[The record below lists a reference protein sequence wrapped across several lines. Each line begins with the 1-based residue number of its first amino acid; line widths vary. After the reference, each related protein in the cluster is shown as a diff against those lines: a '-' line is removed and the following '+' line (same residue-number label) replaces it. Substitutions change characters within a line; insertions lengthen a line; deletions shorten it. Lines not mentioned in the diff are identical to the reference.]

1 MPTLSLDAIQQRI
14 AKQDSELQ
22 TLRRELEARQ
32 SRLQAL
38 SKRKQELRDQL
49 RRIDS
54 EMAAVTAGA
63 KRPTAS
69 SLKTATAGA
78 KRPNAGSPKPVKKV
92 DAKPPA
98 SKPTSPTLA
107 NLIIAIV
114 QDAGRALTVQQITK
128 AVKQRGFPTKS
139 KALHKLV
146 GKNAYGLA
154 TKGLLRRTDDYPAAF
169 AVSSGSGKS
178 APASATKPGKAAGS
192 APVTAKPKPAVKEAA
207 KRTSGTKPLQKPL
220 RQVLTETLKKMG
232 APLTGSELAEEVL
245 KAGYQT
251 TSKNLVNN
259 IWGMLGQMDNVEKVE
274 GEGYRLK
281 RKK

>member
-14 AKQDSELQ
+14 AQQNSELQ

-32 SRLQAL
+32 SRLKTL
-38 SKRKQELRDQL
+38 SKRKHELEDQL
-49 RRIDS
+49 GRIES

-78 KRPNAGSPKPVKKV
+78 KRPTAGSPKHVKKV
-92 DAKPPA
+92 AAKPPA

-114 QDAGRALTVQQITK
+114 QHAGRALTVQQITK

-146 GKNAYGLA
+146 GKNAYALA
-154 TKGLLRRTDDYPAAF
+154 TKELLRRTDNYPAAF
-169 AVSSGSGKS
+169 AVSSASGKS
-178 APASATKPGKAAGS
+178 APASAAKPGKATGS
-192 APVTAKPKPAVKEAA
+192 APATAKPKSAVKAAA
-207 KRTSGTKPLQKPL
+207 KRTSGAKPPQKPL
-220 RQVLTETLKKMG
+220 RQVLTEILKKMG
-232 APLTGSELAEEVL
+232 MPLTGSELAEEAL
-245 KAGYQT
+245 KAGYHT
-251 TSKNLVNN
+251 TSKRFIDSV
-259 IWGMLGQMDNVEKVE
+259 WAMLSDMDNVENVK
-274 GEGYRLK
+274 GQGYRLK

>member
-1 MPTLSLDAIQQRI
+1 MPTFSLDAIQQRI
-14 AKQDSELQ
+14 AQRDSELQ
-22 TLRRELEARQ
+22 SLRRELESRRG
-32 SRLQAL
+32 RLQAL
-38 SKRKQELRDQL
+38 SKRKQELQDQL

-78 KRPNAGSPKPVKKV
+78 KRPTAGSPRHVKKV
-92 DAKPPA
+92 AAKPPA

-128 AVKQRGFPTKS
+128 AVKERGFPTKS

-169 AVSSGSGKS
+169 AVPSGSGKS
-178 APASATKPGKAAGS
+178 ALASAAKPGKAS
-192 APVTAKPKPAVKEAA
+192 APATAKPKPAVKEAA
-207 KRTSGTKPLQKPL
+207 KRTSRAKPPQKPL
-220 RQVLTETLKKMG
+220 RQVLTEILKKMG

-245 KAGYQT
+245 KAGYKT
-251 TSKNLVNN
+251 TSKRFANN
-259 IWGMLGQMDNVEKVE
+259 IYTMLGHMDNVENFE
-274 GEGYRLK
+274 GQGYRLK
-281 RKK
+281 RGKS